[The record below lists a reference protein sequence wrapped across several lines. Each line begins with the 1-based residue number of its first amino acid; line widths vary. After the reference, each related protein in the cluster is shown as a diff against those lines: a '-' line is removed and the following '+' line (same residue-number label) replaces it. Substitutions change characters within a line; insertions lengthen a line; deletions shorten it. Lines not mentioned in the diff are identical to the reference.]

1 MPRPVSATFDLA
13 ALRSNLARARAC
25 APGARVFAVVKADA
39 YGHGLARV
47 ARALRDADGFA
58 LVELDAAVRLREAG
72 FHQRIALLEGFFDL
86 QDLRV
91 MVEYRLTTVVHAA
104 EQVALLDT
112 LAPGSG
118 LDVLLKV
125 DTGMNRLGFG
135 AQDLRAVVAR
145 LARNPGIGRITLMTH
160 FANADDARGVNWQVE
175 ALEHMAAGL
184 ELPRCLANSAAILRH
199 PGTHADWVRAGIML
213 YGCSPFGEPVATELG
228 LLPVMTLASR
238 IIAVR
243 ELQPGDSVGYNGTFT
258 AHQPMRIGVVACGYA
273 DGYPRLAPTGTP
285 VAVDGHLT
293 GTVGRVSM
301 DKLCVDLSELPEA
314 GVGAE
319 VVLWGR
325 GNPVERVAAAAG
337 TVGYELLCALAA
349 RVPVVETGA

>member
-1 MPRPVSATFDLA
+1 MPRPISATVDLA

-72 FHQRIALLEGFFDL
+72 FRQRIALLEGFFDL
-86 QDLRV
+86 QDLRA
-91 MVEYRLTTVVHAA
+91 MVEHRLSTVVHAR
-104 EQVALLDT
+104 EQLPLLDT
-112 LAPGSG
+112 LAPGSD

-125 DTGMNRLGFG
+125 DTGLNRLGFD
-135 AQDLRAVVAR
+135 AQDLGTVVAR

-175 ALEHMAAGL
+175 ALERMAVGL
-184 ELPRCLANSAAILRH
+184 ELPRCLANSAAILRY

-243 ELQPGDSVGYNGTFT
+243 ELKPGDSVGYNGIFT
-258 AHQPMRIGVVACGYA
+258 ARQPMRIGVVACGYA

-285 VAVDGHLT
+285 VAVDGRLT

-301 DKLCVDLSELPEA
+301 DKLCVDLTQIPEA

-349 RVPVVETGA
+349 RVPVVESGA